1 MERVVLEEEAVED
14 LIAVL
19 LVDVPTLEFSG
30 LVLHPES
37 QGLFAML
44 VIDNL
49 PFRYN

>member
-1 MERVVLEEEAVED
+1 MERVVLKEEAVED

-19 LVDVPTLEFSG
+19 LVNVPALEFSG
-30 LVLHPES
+30 LVLHAEP
-37 QGLFAML
+37 QGLFSVL

>member
-1 MERVVLEEEAVED
+1 MEGIVLKEETVED

-19 LVDVPTLEFSG
+19 LVDVPALELSG

-37 QGLFAML
+37 QGVLAML